1 MASLSRKLSRRL
13 SDEGQAL
20 FRADSHDDPASLSP
34 EAVVS
39 KEKLQSITAAV
50 DRTEASLAELEGAV
64 EGSVAPAGWDEA
76 AMKRISKHF
85 YALGGHIEA
94 LMRHLFVLDQ
104 IFAYG
109 DAGIKATR
117 KATVL
122 RIQTLIEQRGDPAK
136 KRAFDLLEQHKAL
149 RPAKVPA
156 GGVVEV
162 VATDNTDGAVPV
174 EKRCAP

>member
-1 MASLSRKLSRRL
+1 M
-13 SDEGQAL
+13 
-20 FRADSHDDPASLSP
+20 SP
-34 EAVVS
+34 EAVAS
-39 KEKLQSITAAV
+39 SMKEFQRITAALQ
-50 DRTEASLAELEGAV
+50 RAEAAIALLVSKV
-64 EGSVAPAGWDEA
+64 EGLVVPEGWDEA
-76 AMKRISKHF
+76 ELKDVAKTNTTLGGMIS
-85 YALGGHIEA
+85 ALGGHLTA
-94 LMRHLFVLDQ
+94 LDQ

-156 GGVVEV
+156 GGGVV
-162 VATDNTDGAVPV
+162 GGHRGRWGHHR
-174 EKRCAP
+174 RCRRRPGL